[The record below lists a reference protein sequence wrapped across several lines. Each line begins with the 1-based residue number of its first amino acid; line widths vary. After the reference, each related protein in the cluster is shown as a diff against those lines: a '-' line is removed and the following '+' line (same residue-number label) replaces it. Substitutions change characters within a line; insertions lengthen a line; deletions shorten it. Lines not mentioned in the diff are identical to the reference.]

1 MNNTIYTKQIDSN
14 LKYYVKL
21 IDSICNIINRQHI
34 DLDDLEQ
41 VYIFTESS
49 KNIDFKNLNR
59 LIKRTIE
66 TKSTDNI
73 SKIDSEISFLI
84 DQYYGLTNKFIL

>member
-41 VYIFTESS
+41 VYVFTELL
-49 KNIDFKNLNR
+49 KIL
-59 LIKRTIE
+59 
-66 TKSTDNI
+66 I
-73 SKIDSEISFLI
+73 SKI
-84 DQYYGLTNKFIL
+84 